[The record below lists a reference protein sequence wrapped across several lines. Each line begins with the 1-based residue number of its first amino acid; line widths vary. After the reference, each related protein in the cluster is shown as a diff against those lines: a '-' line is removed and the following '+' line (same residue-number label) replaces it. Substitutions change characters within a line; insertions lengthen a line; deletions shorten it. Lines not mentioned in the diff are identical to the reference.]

1 MLEEM
6 ASIKTWLYSEDKTKD
21 NKRYKM
27 EDMGFIQFE
36 NENYLTKKTGNG
48 ILFELKEKPHKGQFQ
63 LCMHK

>member
-6 ASIKTWLYSEDKTKD
+6 APIKTWLYSEEKTKD

-48 ILFELKEKPHKGQFQ
+48 ILF
-63 LCMHK
+63 